1 MSSSYNFSKSE
12 QHQQQQL
19 QHHHGQ
25 QQQST
30 SSLLPSSVPSS
41 SNTLI
46 GPTLDATTTTNNTNI
61 SVAVDEN
68 VVVRDYVPPGIIRSP
83 LPNNNK
89 GKNNNSN
96 VDGSDPHHHNNL
108 AAKQVQWVY
117 NPADGSILTDHNN
130 MPVSVDRLLATKP
143 LRHEL
148 SSRPGPGN
156 KKLTYLSGEGVSR
169 TLNDVFGFDGWDLDI
184 QNVSREACTKDA
196 KTSKH
201 SVVYTARVRLTHKA
215 SGAYKED
222 CGAGDSTD
230 RNFGTAISHALKAS
244 ITDAMKR
251 AARHFGKASCN
262 TVHVLNC
269 ILTLVVVVVVVVV
282 VVLSVISQ
290 HLCYMIFYF
299 HRGQTGEF
307 IISREF

>member
-1 MSSSYNFSKSE
+1 MSSSYNFPKSE
-12 QHQQQQL
+12 QHQQQQQL

-25 QQQST
+25 QQQYT
-30 SSLLPSSVPSS
+30 SSILPSSVPSS

-46 GPTLDATTTTNNTNI
+46 GPTPNATTTTTNTNNNMP
-61 SVAVDEN
+61 VAVDEN
-68 VVVRDYVPPGIIRSP
+68 VVVRDYVPPGTIRSP
-83 LPNNNK
+83 PNNNK

-96 VDGSDPHHHNNL
+96 VDGGSDPHHHNNL

-251 AARHFGKASCN
+251 AARHFGKHASCN
-262 TVHVLNC
+262 TY
-269 ILTLVVVVVVVVV
+269 T
-282 VVLSVISQ
+282 
-290 HLCYMIFYF
+290 F
-299 HRGQTGEF
+299 
-307 IISREF
+307 

>member
-1 MSSSYNFSKSE
+1 MSSSYNFPKSE
-12 QHQQQQL
+12 QHQQQQQL

-25 QQQST
+25 QQQYT
-30 SSLLPSSVPSS
+30 SSILPSSVPSS

-46 GPTLDATTTTNNTNI
+46 GPPPNATGTTPNNNII

-68 VVVRDYVPPGIIRSP
+68 VVVRDYVPPGIIRSQP
-83 LPNNNK
+83 PNNK

-96 VDGSDPHHHNNL
+96 VDGGSDPHHHNNL

-117 NPADGSILTDHNN
+117 NPADGSILKDHNN

-251 AARHFGKASCN
+251 AARHFGKHRVN
-262 TVHVLNC
+262 T
-269 ILTLVVVVVVVVV
+269 
-282 VVLSVISQ
+282 
-290 HLCYMIFYF
+290 YKF
-299 HRGQTGEF
+299 
-307 IISREF
+307 